1 MLSVA
6 AGLLAPASSP
16 AQFTNVVNLTTSNF
30 DGYAVDTTIIDNV
43 TVTGSFIGD
52 AFFRFGAGGSGS
64 GVYRRM
70 FNMSDGKV
78 TTNNAEEGYN
88 RPQIMDVGQLSLQSF
103 TYDIHMS
110 NLLTDK
116 SGQYYVFALD
126 INQVGSTPFLSLDNV
141 QVYTR
146 NGEDPSP
153 LPTNSSQ
160 LGNLGTLRYAMNNS
174 ATQSYVIMDY
184 NSNPGSGQ
192 QDLFLFVA
200 KSLFTGADAGDH
212 VYLYSSFGQYSL
224 FGSGRT
230 DTTPNDGFEEWALPI
245 STDVQVPE
253 PAAIGALLVF
263 SVGLFWHVRR
273 QGPSRHRRPSS
284 NRS

>member
-1 MLSVA
+1 VTS
-6 AGLLAPASSP
+6 
-16 AQFTNVVNLTTSNF
+16 SNF
-30 DGYAVDTTIIDNV
+30 DGWAVSTTIIDNV
-43 TVTGSFIGD
+43 TVTGAFIGD
-52 AFFRFGAGGSGS
+52 AFFRFGLGGSGS
-64 GVYRRM
+64 GMYRRM
-70 FNMSDGKV
+70 YNMSDGKV

-88 RPQIMDVGQLSLQSF
+88 RPNIMDVGQLSLNSF

-110 NLLTDK
+110 NLLTDR

-126 INQVGSTPFLSLDNV
+126 INQNGGYLSLDNV
-141 QVYTR
+141 QIYTR
-146 NGEDPSP
+146 TGEDPVP

-160 LGNLGTLRYAMNNS
+160 LGDLGSLRYAMNNS
-174 ATQSYVIMDY
+174 ATQSYVIMEY
-184 NSNPGSGQ
+184 ALAPGSGQ

-245 STDVQVPE
+245 SSDVQVPE
-253 PAAIGALLVF
+253 PATIGVLLVV
-263 SVGLFWHVRR
+263 SAGLFSHARR
-273 QGPSRHRRPSS
+273 RRTAARGQTPKA
-284 NRS
+284 RA